1 MKTKWQL
8 IYRFI
13 RSNRLIVSFAFI
25 SGLCYNILTL
35 LIPISLGR
43 FYEFN
48 FDFSSQR
55 LQLLKSV
62 PFINTENFTVFLIFF
77 LGLVFVRFILE
88 YLNKYVISIIGESF
102 TKDLREQLFKH
113 QLNISAYIYDQKGIG
128 KYLLRYSGDLK
139 SIQNYVTRGLFRFT
153 QDLFLIVILLI
164 TIAYI
169 DLILGIIVAISI
181 AVAIVLLFVINKFLY
196 RISVDRR
203 NQRSSML
210 TFVNTRLRSIMTIKA
225 FNKYKPEQ
233 KRYVKRSEK
242 LYHVGKQYQRVVS
255 LIQVIIPML
264 TYTMLAVLMWYVYFL
279 KTNRGDVFD
288 GTSFLILILLIISFL
303 PILRRTLRVS
313 IIWKLGNISF
323 EKLLRIF
330 SLDSENKI
338 IFESIDLSSKKII
351 FKNVLYRYPNSV
363 SIVFENLN
371 IELYPKKTSVIIG
384 GSGTGKNTFI
394 KLLLKIYKPTKGNI
408 YFGDYNFNELA
419 EKTIR
424 KNISVVSKSF
434 PLFGR
439 TVYEAIVY
447 SRKKEKE
454 IKVSK
459 LLKDM
464 QQFEEEDNKLKLH
477 HSIGDLG
484 SKLTSGQKKIL
495 MYCRAFLTS
504 KPLLIID
511 QPFRDLNAKTIEHI
525 KNKIN
530 SLKGKKTLIILDTKI
545 PKSLNVDNV
554 YVITNNKLKK
564 RNFSNLIN

>member
-1 MKTKWQL
+1 M
-8 IYRFI
+8 
-13 RSNRLIVSFAFI
+13 
-25 SGLCYNILTL
+25 
-35 LIPISLGR
+35 
-43 FYEFN
+43 
-48 FDFSSQR
+48 
-55 LQLLKSV
+55 
-62 PFINTENFTVFLIFF
+62 
-77 LGLVFVRFILE
+77 E

-113 QLNISAYIYDQKGIG
+113 QLNISANIYDQKGIG

-203 NQRSSML
+203 NQRSAML

-351 FKNVLYRYPNSV
+351 FKNVLYRYPNSE

-454 IKVSK
+454 VKVSK
-459 LLKDM
+459 LLKDL

-477 HSIGDLG
+477 DSIGDLG
-484 SKLTSGQKKIL
+484 SILTSGQKKIL

-511 QPFRDLNAKTIEHI
+511 QPFRDFNAKTIEHI

-564 RNFSNLIN
+564 KELL

>member
-203 NQRSSML
+203 NQRSAML

-255 LIQVIIPML
+255 LIQAVIPML
-264 TYTMLAVLMWYVYFL
+264 TYTMLAALMWYVYFL

-330 SLDSENKI
+330 SLDSENKLL
-338 IFESIDLSSKKII
+338 FESIDLSSRIII
-351 FKNVLYRYPNSV
+351 FKNVLYRYPNSE

-454 IKVSK
+454 VKVSK
-459 LLKDM
+459 LLKDL

-477 HSIGDLG
+477 DSIGDLG
-484 SKLTSGQKKIL
+484 SILTSGQKKIL

-564 RNFSNLIN
+564 KELL

>member
-203 NQRSSML
+203 NQRSAML

-242 LYHVGKQYQRVVS
+242 LYHVGKQYQRVVG
-255 LIQVIIPML
+255 LIQAVIPML

-454 IKVSK
+454 VKVSK
-459 LLKDM
+459 LLKDL

-477 HSIGDLG
+477 DSIGDLG
-484 SKLTSGQKKIL
+484 SILTSGQKKIL

-545 PKSLNVDNV
+545 PKSLNVDNI

-564 RNFSNLIN
+564 KELL

>member
-62 PFINTENFTVFLIFF
+62 PFINTENFTAFLIFF

-203 NQRSSML
+203 NQRSAML

-255 LIQVIIPML
+255 LIQAVIPML
-264 TYTMLAVLMWYVYFL
+264 TYTMLAALMWYVYFL

-330 SLDSENKI
+330 SLDSENKLL
-338 IFESIDLSSKKII
+338 FESIDLSSRIII
-351 FKNVLYRYPNSV
+351 FKNVLYRYPNSE

-384 GSGTGKNTFI
+384 ESGTGKNTFI

-454 IKVSK
+454 VKVSK
-459 LLKDM
+459 LLKDL

-477 HSIGDLG
+477 DSIGDLG
-484 SKLTSGQKKIL
+484 SILTSGQKKIL

-564 RNFSNLIN
+564 KELL

>member
-203 NQRSSML
+203 NQRSAML

-225 FNKYKPEQ
+225 FNKYTPEQ

-330 SLDSENKI
+330 SLDSENKLL
-338 IFESIDLSSKKII
+338 FESIDLSSRIII
-351 FKNVLYRYPNSV
+351 FKNVLYRYPNSE

-454 IKVSK
+454 VKVSK
-459 LLKDM
+459 LLKDL

-477 HSIGDLG
+477 DSIGDLG
-484 SKLTSGQKKIL
+484 SILTSGQKKIL

-511 QPFRDLNAKTIEHI
+511 QPFRELNAKTIEHI

-564 RNFSNLIN
+564 KELL

>member
-203 NQRSSML
+203 NQRSAML

-242 LYHVGKQYQRVVS
+242 LYHVGKQYQRVVG
-255 LIQVIIPML
+255 LIQAVIPML

-459 LLKDM
+459 LLKDL

-477 HSIGDLG
+477 DSIGDLG
-484 SKLTSGQKKIL
+484 SILTSGQKKIL

-564 RNFSNLIN
+564 KELL